1 MTELKLVRNATRG
14 LRWLY
19 LTLASALL
27 ASIAVAL
34 GVLPSTAGDPGE
46 DSLEDYF
53 VSLNGTSQCVASPDS
68 SQFDLTR
75 DFTYESWIY
84 PTTTAVGSVEAML
97 VNKENSY
104 ELAIKSGTF
113 QFAIAGTVD
122 AWNWRPTTIKALAN
136 QWQHVALTKQNNTVN
151 LYLNGRLNFSTTN
164 STWAN
169 TNIAPSNGAF
179 NIGCRANSP
188 GSSML
193 SFFSGRF
200 DEVRLWNVARSESD
214 IARDMHRN
222 NLGAVSGLVGYW
234 DFNEPSGTSVYDRTS
249 NNGDLTLYGSPTRGD
264 VKITSYVENGEI
276 LQVFPRTYLPG
287 VGGWRVPQNSG
298 NYKVL
303 VVAGG
308 GGGGGDEGGGGGAG
322 GLLESTLAE
331 KPTSQTVSLVV
342 GMGGLGAKNEAQAA
356 SNGQSSQFG
365 AFEAIGGGAGG
376 DARNNSQDVARSGAD
391 GGSGGG
397 RAGESSGGVAGQGIA
412 GQGFSGA
419 QSSTT
424 IGNGGGGAGGAASGI
439 DGGAGKPSSLIS
451 STLAAAAGV
460 GEVSGS
466 LVYFSGGG
474 GGGKGNTVAGSS
486 GLGGLG
492 GGSDGNGATTDTGE
506 VIPNSGGGGGGGGGD
521 FAQGSFNIAYSGKSG
536 ASGVVLVR
544 YAVSED
550 LAFTG
555 AGNPDVYSSLTP
567 VPRATSAAFT
577 AEAWVYTDSYMGDW
591 PTIFSGGQALNNE
604 AGRFALKLEYSTG
617 RIYIDVGGSWTLFT
631 TKMPLNQWTHIAVT
645 VPAGTSPELKL
656 YLNGIEAE
664 RAVGTGTR
672 ATLGSYFV
680 VGSGGQYDR
689 PWLGHIDQVKIW
701 DGELTQAELF
711 TSMEAY
717 QKGSIDNNLR
727 AHYDFNEFNAGI
739 VIDRTG
745 NGSNLSLSST
755 VTASRFTSSQII
767 RTGVAYGEQNVVEF
781 RRTYLTAVGGWTP
794 PSGVSRFKA
803 LVVGGGGG
811 GGGYDDGGGG
821 GAGGVIDVLS
831 TQIAG
836 PTISVAVGQ
845 GGLGGR
851 DEASDLN
858 RGSSGR
864 DSRLNSYIAIGG
876 GGGGGYGYNDAWKTR
891 ATGRQG
897 GSSGGNS
904 EHTATIAA
912 VPGLQTTDAVT
923 YANSVEYGNAGGAM
937 ERAASQAGSGGGG
950 AGSAGGAVG
959 PSDYRIGGVG
969 GSGLAFNISGSSRF
983 YAGGGGGADR
993 NGEGALGG
1001 SLIGGQGAGT
1011 NAATAGQVNTG
1022 SGGGGSA
1029 DIGASGGSGVVI
1041 LSYGPYLEVTRSP
1054 ITARVGQVFTQSIQ
1068 VQLTNLDRT
1077 LFSSNSPVTVTSS
1090 AALILNGVPL
1100 TQSLTVNAVNGI
1112 ATFTGLGFASSVT
1125 STQTLTFTSDAFVG
1139 TSVTITPTFYANN
1152 LVINSSNTSTGF
1164 MFEGEFYASSS
1175 AGVSYLNVSDLHANA
1190 VANTISI
1197 SVSGSISVSS
1207 AVNISISG
1215 RSVTFRAGADIHVG
1229 NVNLLTQGPL
1239 NFLSD
1244 TDGSGSGSFNSDT
1257 SSLIN
1262 SRGGRIFISGGLTP
1276 ESGYAVGSKN
1286 SQWSGARILGD
1297 LWSEGGDIVI
1307 RGDSG
1312 ANAVAADVTAPNW
1325 TAGVLFG
1332 AKTVDAGTGAI
1343 SVSAVVNRSSE
1354 TTEEHYGITLGSLDA
1369 SLDGVLTTTT
1379 GGISLRIDS
1388 APASGS
1394 SKRGFAFLR
1403 GQILSDVGHV
1413 TISAVASA
1421 DARDIAVNTVR
1432 ASKISTSGSVTLEGR
1447 GSGGAYLGS
1456 LVLSSPDS
1464 IVVRGDKPEINAGF
1478 IITSSPEVVIESFGA
1493 SFPSAVSTANLS
1505 VGSFARSFRLG
1516 KTSNTAAITL
1526 ATSMTVSGPISVF
1539 GGDITVNSTTALV
1552 SSSTSAKLILKATG
1566 YVYVD
1571 NGSSATARPLLRTT
1585 NGDLILWSD
1594 SDGNATGKTYVG
1606 SYALL
1611 DSSGGRSGNNLSGG
1625 GRITIAG
1632 SYGNSSA
1639 DSDGHPLGSISL
1651 GAVDDYAMVLQA
1663 NSKVFSGGGDIT
1675 IRVNSG
1681 ANYDAFHH
1689 NGSSEVNSGTGKISI
1704 TSTSRSGKQGYL
1716 NQGGSLLSASTRS
1729 PAIEVRAETS
1739 ATSAVYAFAQTDL
1752 TKMSILSTGD
1762 VEVGISLSA
1771 VAGSSTGGGYY
1782 FTQDIDI
1789 LSSKGDINLYTNA
1802 LLFLQSNNTRS
1813 IGSAAGTAVTSSSAD
1828 INITS
1833 ADFRDDGV
1841 TATSKISTSGNVS
1854 IVPIGA
1860 GYASDA
1866 TLDFNVEAG
1875 DFTWGNATQVSSSTK
1890 YIDLQGS
1897 VTASGSIML
1906 AGYDVYLIAN
1916 GDLVSTGEGEAITL
1930 KARRHVH
1937 LRDGSSTTNFSLV
1950 RTNNGAIVLWSDSDG
1965 DGNGYGFVG
1974 DYVRID
1980 SSGGRT
1986 GNGLSGGGRITIA
1999 GSYGNASVDADG
2011 HPLGAAS
2018 TTDGSYALILEDYSA
2033 LYSAGGDITIRTSSG
2048 AQHTFA
2054 QNLGSSINSG
2064 TGQIFIE
2071 SIARAAYVAWQTQG
2085 TSIISAATQS
2095 PAIEILAKNTSV
2107 STADWGYAA
2116 VTQTDARDL
2125 SVVSTGAVDVG
2136 ISISAIV
2143 GSSAGAAMYLTD
2155 DIDFLSSQG
2164 DINIYS
2170 NGRFYF
2176 NIAET
2181 RSIGAESG
2189 SLVTS
2194 SSADI
2199 SLVSAAYYDDGTPSI
2214 AKISTS
2220 GNVSF
2225 MPVGAGYVDNSKLNF
2240 NVESADFTYGK
2251 AAEVTSSTHQI
2262 DLRASVTASGSVVLA
2277 ANDIYVLGSEDIVAT
2292 GLGESIT
2299 FKAKNLI
2306 YLRTGTS
2313 TNFTK
2318 MQTNGGRIVLW
2329 SDADANGSGPVLL
2342 YEYVSLNSANG
2353 DETKSRLTGGADI
2366 TIGGGADSNGDG
2378 SPDGYAANASGYD
2391 RAVLI
2396 YWGVRLYSGGGDISI
2411 KGKSSTTYGI
2421 LLYSYTEIFSG
2432 AGKVTIDGEG
2442 TSHGTTF
2449 IDDNW
2454 SSGQNGPLTIVSHT
2468 TQAPAI
2474 SISGKTA
2481 GANPGLR
2488 LLGWASTNLITIAS
2502 TGETGGGI
2510 SLYGQGGASAGSDL
2524 FLLRADV
2531 VSRNGGITVSANAK
2545 QLALDYG
2552 IDDAPNRFGSA
2563 ANSPY
2568 VNTSSANVSIL
2579 GDTFDFNGSV
2589 HSFRTSGDVA
2599 ILPKTSNHFGGN
2611 LDLRFSTD
2619 GVRNFTVGRIPVSGD
2634 TERDITITGTHTVS
2648 GNVSIFGGSIFPNGR
2663 LSSTGNGTILLRAMS
2678 NVLTPSNATY
2688 TSQGGEFTVWA
2699 DSDNNGSG
2707 TARFGDNNTVLT
2719 NGGDI
2724 TIAGGLDDGGAN
2736 AGITGRVAGD
2746 GFPDGFATDTTNTAF
2761 RAGVELRSGRNFQT
2775 SGGDVFIAARGGGNA
2790 GDRYAMFSA
2799 GGTTNAGSGVIQ
2811 IWARMRAGQTT
2822 GEYNYAWFAAYDTAQ
2837 GWSYT
2842 TGGRDSWISSAAN
2855 KTAIDINVDTSNAT
2869 GAYSSA
2875 LNASLAV
2882 ASSFEP
2888 AFRIA
2893 ATGENGGVRIRA
2905 VGGTNNAVR
2914 GDGMGAPVLLRYTE
2928 VLARSGDILIES
2940 TISATAALHPGVSFG
2955 DTPSDNTNATWKSSD
2970 RTYLGSS
2977 SVAGS
2982 PVTSSSA
2989 NITVR
2994 TNSIDFN
3001 DGSAIRRSVVSTSG
3015 TLAIEPLAT
3024 SFRNELSTLGLD
3036 AQVANL
3042 RIGKSSNTSSILV
3055 PSGHPVTVSGT
3066 ATFIGGSFSNTVTV
3080 SAGVGVAIQTDDV
3093 SLGVALQSPN
3103 GHVQISPRTANRA
3116 IDLGTNTSGRLGL
3129 SNTEMSL
3136 VEASRFRIGS
3146 ATTGDILLTSN
3157 VSLSAAK
3164 VGSILLSTPAS
3175 VVASNGAILTA
3186 PNLAIDAGGGVN
3198 LPGSNSV
3205 SGAVA
3210 ISASSMVTYSSAV
3223 SYSAATVDN
3232 VLPVFGIGRAISQT
3246 NSPSVQDANEFL
3258 AVTFNP
3264 PPQVVITDA
3273 YNKVLDGNNRTA
3285 YTYTVSASVAS
3296 GSGVVQGLTS
3306 SSRVGGLV
3314 TFNSLKVNSGV
3325 GVYAFTFS
3333 AEISPSSNLTVRSI
3347 DYNVMAGEP
3356 GQLSVV
3362 ANTTSAVV
3370 AQTGLHFSVSV
3381 LDAFGNAITAGDH
3394 KNISVSASVSG
3405 ATLVSGGEVRASD
3418 SGIATFD
3425 SLVLSGS
3432 TSNQISVSFSVK
3444 FNQLSDGQLVT
3455 ITSSATAVTLTPG
3468 APSQLVINSDSQT
3481 QANRSTLSELVV
3493 RVLDSYGNQVLNRS
3507 ENISVTIGSGS
3518 GASLAG
3524 STSSALVTGAN
3535 SPAVATFSNIALQGQ
3550 VGSFRLDF
3558 TASISGVT
3566 SVSHTVTLT
3575 PGAASKISLDTQAD
3589 GARAGIAFTQQPR
3602 LTLRDVDNN
3611 IVPTSAS
3618 VSATSVT
3625 TLTGTTSVAVTD
3637 GYATFSD
3644 LAFAANASVKSLKF
3658 AVTAPA
3664 GFASFSVSQTVTLSA
3679 GLPYKLVWSTNFTNQ
3694 KAGESQ
3700 SSARNIL
3707 LRDEWNNLTSQSASI
3722 SVQIQRVSATDS
3734 TQVLATTANVTISPF
3749 ATSVSPLFA
3758 ATNVTKVGT
3767 FKFKAVASGLVDAL
3781 SNEFTITN
3789 GAPNKLAILQGL
3801 PATIR
3806 SGLTFSPAVQVQVRD
3821 NYDNPVLDKN
3831 LSLSATVISGSAISI
3846 SGQDVEL
3853 SVGNSIFTLP
3863 DLAIEA
3869 KASNLQLRF
3878 RLNGYYT
3885 ATSIS
3890 SSVFAVTFGSAAQL
3904 TVSPSALTVANRE
3917 SLPQLSV
3924 SVLDSAGNLV
3934 SDSMANVN
3942 ASVAGLTID
3951 GTTSVYASSGVAT
3964 FNSLSLSGTV
3974 GGYSV
3979 SFAATG
3985 ISSATSSVTLTHGV
3999 ASSVDLTVSAT
4010 AKNDQNFSTQPIV
4023 RILDA
4028 DGNLV
4033 TTGDQASQTVE
4044 LLVSPG
4050 ALTGATSISASGG
4063 IATFSGIA
4071 LSGTVGSH
4079 TLTARIYLPS
4089 TISDN
4094 EVINL
4099 GFGNATKLSL
4109 ETEGSG
4115 AASGIALSVQP
4126 VLKLRDSSNNIV
4138 TGVAHN
4144 VVATINPAAS
4154 LSGALVAVDTTTGTA
4169 TFAALS
4175 LSGTVGSYSLSFSVE
4190 GASSSDVASI
4200 SQIISLTHG
4209 AFSKL
4214 NMVSQPTSGIAGTTL
4229 SPFVVELVDSRGNRV
4244 TTGEASSKSVSITA
4258 VTFGSVLG
4266 TKTGSLSAGVITF
4279 DNVAV
4284 TEANPNLRITIQAAG
4299 VATAL
4304 TSANMNISAGAATQ
4318 LKIAYGQPVNKKAGE
4333 SQAGELAVR
4342 LEDQFG
4348 NIATATQSVSLA
4360 VHVVSATDTSSVSK
4374 TLAAQTI
4381 SPGASNVLIAK
4392 NQLVT
4397 LKSGSWRIKISSA
4410 GLEPAISDAYSIS
4423 NNAASKFVF
4432 VQSVPS
4438 SIRSGMTFSPAVKI
4452 QILDA
4457 YDNPV
4462 LDSVT
4467 TVSASVVSGGAMSV
4481 AGSTSANALG
4491 DSFIELPDLAV
4502 TALSGTKKLRF
4513 SMVSNSLNGSIPALE
4528 TANFTLTYGLAAR
4541 LSASATVVSLPNRT
4555 DFPDLTLSILD
4566 TAGNIVQDNSALIAA
4581 SASGLAATGTQNRY
4595 ASLGQTVFDDLVFAG
4610 QIGSYDLG
4618 FTSPGLES
4626 ATVSLSITHGAASS
4640 LEFLVQQDS
4649 RNAQALSDITVK
4661 IRDADNNL
4669 VTSGQ
4674 QSSQNV
4680 TLAATGAVLSGTAA
4694 VSASSGIATFSGIVL
4709 TGSVSDEVSLSAT
4722 IGIPFQIQNIKQ
4734 FEILPGD
4741 PDSLDLTVQASGFAN
4756 REVFGQAP
4764 QVTVR
4769 DVSGNVVPSAG
4780 MNIRIAVSSAS
4791 ISGSVTSSAES
4802 GVATFASDLMIW
4814 GLAGAHTLVFTA
4826 EGVSSS
4832 GVIPVSQTIV
4842 LNHGAAS
4849 ELVITRGVADA
4860 LVDQNFGTQP
4870 RVELRDPEGNRVSTS
4885 ALANASIEVSYSGP
4899 GWDSQTKTGVTLL
4912 GTTAISLSAG
4922 VGEFANLELQGQAGT
4937 YSLSYLVVE
4946 APAISTSGAVSLEPG
4961 TPTGINVLVQ
4971 PQDIIAGELFAQTLQ
4986 AEIIDDFS
4994 NRVTRLTSS
5003 ATLKVSLV
5011 SNSQPISQSSDSTE
5025 FSANNGLVTFTGL
5038 TFTSAGSR
5046 YIQFAQGT
5054 NSSVSGIASINSAT
5068 FDVTHA
5074 APDAIVWVTE
5084 PATSVA
5090 NDAVITGQGDSYPRL
5105 RANDEFGNL
5114 ASTAVMTASAA
5125 ITPTPQVLR
5134 NETVS
5139 FVGGYATFNNLSMR
5153 AVSGSY
5159 AISFSGL
5166 VSGSTFDSLAHQISV
5181 VHGVPTA
5188 LVATTHPTQVRAG
5201 VPFATQPVVEVR
5213 DSAGNRVE
5221 NSTLQ
5226 VTISAQGAEL
5236 TGQTQVSAVNG
5247 IATFDSVE
5255 LSGSISATVT
5265 LSYAATYGGQQIG
5278 VETKTVTLIPGL
5290 AASMSLHWSAADIQT
5305 RAAINPAPEIKLWD
5319 EFGNLV
5325 TLDNSTQVV
5334 AKLMRLGSVVTTS
5347 TQVFTANSGVVDF
5360 SGLSFIATPNQGYS
5374 LRFESSGLAAVS
5386 SSAVAVLPGPV
5397 ARVEIIDEPGSG
5409 AGVTQAR
5416 TGNALPQQPRIKLVD
5431 FDGNIVT
5438 TVNSGSI
5445 TAQIASGLDGTVVSA
5460 SVTVSAGIAQF
5471 SQLGLIGRVATPT
5484 QSAEIYTLE
5493 FTYQGF
5499 TSSPSAQLTLKHDVA
5514 NKIIQVRDAV
5524 GGQAGLDFATQPQV
5538 KVVDQFGNTVYDDGA
5553 ITILA
5558 IPEVATG
5565 TGQAAVAGNNEA
5577 QTDANGI
5584 ATFDMGISGSVGNTY
5599 KLTFKDFNE
5608 QLITASQSG
5617 IVITPGQARQLYILR
5632 AASATDSSSVRTKT
5646 GQALLVQPVI
5656 EIRDD
5661 YGNRVVSSNAIISV
5675 SLSSTVRGTR
5685 DYLKNYTVSAVAGV
5699 ATFSGLTMIVQ
5710 PDTNYQLTYKFG
5722 GNTTAFT
5729 QTEPLWVTH
5738 ADAEYITIERQPQGG
5753 NKTGNSLSLSPIV
5766 TVRDFDGN
5774 QTTMI
5779 SGETVSAVIAQGS
5792 GSVAQNADATVVAG
5806 VATFNN
5812 LTLVALPGEAQRL
5825 RFELQGFNNSAS
5837 SIVKSANSDE
5847 LTLTFS
5853 DAHQLSVIQQPAA
5866 NAITAELLGTQPKIV
5881 VQDRFG
5887 NTVSDYVGSVWVEAQ
5902 VGSRL
5907 VDGQDQTLGSIS
5919 AVVVNGVATFNT
5931 VRIEGPANNS
5941 YALSFASGALATTT
5955 SNAVTLGHTSAAYLV
5970 VSSQPVGAV
5979 TGQLLANQPQVE
5991 IYDRFDNLTDT
6002 DNSSQIAVS
6011 VFSGVNRP
6019 GGQQAEI
6026 SGSRTVTVQGGV
6038 GTFAGLKFTGR
6049 VGADYIWQFSDGTR
6063 TVNSNT
6069 VRVSAAGAYSFEW
6082 VQLPEV
6088 DRTGELM
6095 PTPAVLRA
6103 LDFDGNLAVSSS
6115 DPVTV
6120 TVTGGGYIESGTTS
6134 SIVEGYVTFS
6144 NLILVAPPSVS
6155 QQLTFTATTGNQSF
6169 AISTQQ
6175 NLVLRHTTASE
6186 LRVNQSPTA
6195 LGQQGASF
6203 GSQPKIFLYDRYGNK
6218 AIYDNSTVVTATVAS
6233 GAGGATTGSATVTA
6247 AAGEANFSTL
6257 GITGSPG
6264 VAYTLNYTANLGFSV
6279 TDNSALKVFKTSDI
6293 QVTYPTVN
6301 FSLSA
6306 TVAPTVAFTDSTEN
6320 PLVFISTTTNF
6331 CTVNSSTGIATIV
6344 SAGTCVINV
6353 SVADGTYY
6361 KQKAIDVNLVINRSL
6376 QTPLLMTNPNL
6387 ADYGQ
6392 ILTLTHS
6399 GGSSIEPPTY
6409 YATGTCRVFGNQLM
6423 FSGDATEGSSA
6434 SCTVRV
6440 IQDGDQNFEDA
6451 ISPAQRITVKRI
6463 GQQPLR
6469 IGNSRE
6475 TAVGDVEL
6483 FTVGGSGG
6491 GSVSYRVEL
6500 GSGTATCAIVDGN
6513 KLRATTNGWCEV
6525 SAQKAMSTNYNTA
6538 SSPVVVF
6545 TFSKQVQVVSFTSPA
6560 PGMLLPGQ
6568 SYQLAATASSG
6579 LTVSFAVTRGL
6590 EVQASQNTSYSPA
6603 VCSISQNTVTL
6614 IGTGTCEV
6622 TATQA
6627 GNAQFASATAK
6638 LILTVGQLNQVI
6650 EFAQP
6655 QDLTYGSPANRLTAN
6670 ASSGLPVSY
6679 TISSGVTAC
6688 SVTSNGLLTLNSAG
6702 DCSIVA
6708 TQPGDGRYAAAAPVT
6723 RTFKVLPDRASAPA
6737 LISAAVGNQ
6746 WFTVGFTEPSYT
6758 GGSAI
6763 IGYRL
6768 EVTDSVSGDRYVNSA
6783 CATTAP
6789 LSCTMVGLPNA
6800 RSYSAKVA
6808 AITAA
6813 GIGRFSANTTNLVPT
6828 SAEISVT
6835 QLKADV
6841 SGADLVMNWT
6851 PPAVVSGNF
6860 VRYDV
6865 YVWPTG
6871 ITPPSSPTTTV
6882 STQSATSVA
6891 VDVTSMS
6898 GTASISQIVNRVQP
6912 VFVSAFNVRSRV
6924 VIFGAVNQGPLGFIR
6939 LASSQSQV
6947 VASSQTAY
6955 QVRVVTITDEHSTS
6969 QTINTATGE
6978 KFGLGAPEAPT
6989 QLTIDS
6995 TDPTKLIAS
7004 WGAPGFDGG
7013 LPVIDYEVRSNGQVI
7028 CANITT
7034 RMCEISPLEVSTTY
7048 RIEVRARNS
7057 IGFGGTASAQHT
7069 TPTPPPPQ
7077 LLGGAELASKTPVF
7091 TSYSQRVLPLKGAT
7105 VRVEGTRLRMIESIS
7120 VAGRSVTFSFVSN
7133 SELTLELPA
7142 LPEGTYDL
7150 VLLGEHGRLVI
7161 VDAFTFVPYS
7171 EKLTRIRGFVDG
7183 FLGKS
7188 TTLGKRNI
7196 DRIDSLFDKVPGA
7209 DTVRCVASIPTKAKL
7224 ADIRLAKK
7232 RAEKTCSYIER
7243 MHPGVK
7249 VTRSWIWR
7257 DGSEPFSRGQVRL
7270 FLTTERLQGGI

>member
-1 MTELKLVRNATRG
+1 MVCIGIPKNRGMMSELKLVRNVA
-14 LRWLY
+14 RWLQRFAVAMIFAI
-19 LTLASALL
+19 L
-27 ASIAVAL
+27 SIALAIGGILAAQSNDNGANSTVDYYL
-34 GVLPSTAGDPGE
+34 GVNNSGVSGQYAQGPATTYPDLSSDATWEIWLNPTSFTSGTAGKNYL
-46 DSLEDYF
+46 S
-53 VSLNGTSQCVASPDS
+53 
-68 SQFDLTR
+68 
-75 DFTYESWIY
+75 
-84 PTTTAVGSVEAML
+84 
-97 VNKENSY
+97 KENSFTFGINSGTY
-104 ELAIKSGTF
+104 QWALHNGSGWVGWADTGIRARLDGWTHVAWVKSGVSIT
-113 QFAIAGTVD
+113 
-122 AWNWRPTTIKALAN
+122 
-136 QWQHVALTKQNNTVN
+136 
-151 LYLNGRLNFSTTN
+151 LYLDGQLVYQAN
-164 STWAN
+164 S
-169 TNIAPSNGAF
+169 APSSLGQNSNPF
-179 NIGCRANSP
+179 RIGDRVNTE
-188 GSSML
+188 
-193 SFFSGRF
+193 FFQGGV
-200 DEVRLWNVARSESD
+200 DEVRVWNVARTAGEISSNMHKRLIGSE
-214 IARDMHRN
+214 
-222 NLGAVSGLVGYW
+222 LGLRGYW
-234 DFNEPSGTSVYDRTS
+234 DFNEPTGTASVFDRS
-249 NNGDLTLYGSPTRGD
+249 NTGQTLTLVGAPSRVD
-264 VKITSYVENGEI
+264 VKKVTYLAGESIIT
-276 LQVFPRTYLPG
+276 FPRTYLPG
-287 VGGWRVPQNSG
+287 VGGWTVPTGFGNGRALVVGAGAGGDRGIGSSFWGHGGGGGEVRELPLSASTSTISVLVGQGGMGNLVANGLANAGQNSQIANLISRGGLASVNTANSAGSYGGASG
-298 NYKVL
+298 NGNQGGGNGIYLVGCSTSNQDCLSGGGGGAGGPGNSINGGPGLASTLSGTSLIYGSGGAGRTGTTFGSATEGGSSRTSSTFTDALPNRGGGGSDAIGFTTNTGSVGQGSAGGSGVVIVRYAPTEDRAWSKTGASQNYASVNRQVLPNSGSWTFESWVWANPSLLTDGTLNGIFSQQNDSDTEANRAGLWVDVDGYLSLNHGGTQFASSTFKLTTGQWRHLAITSTGTVVKLFVDAQEIYSLTHTRGSVGGNFTLGGLRQSNFLDWDGQLDQTKIWNVALTSTQLQSSMHTYSSSGVTGVSQGNLLAHFDFNEWDPERIMDRSGNENHLTYNFNVSGSYLDANFTSAQILETGSAHSLQTYVKFNRTYLTAAGGWSPPAGISRFKAL

-308 GGGGGDEGGGGGAG
+308 GGGGGGYNNAHGA
-322 GLLESTLAE
+322 
-331 KPTSQTVSLVV
+331 
-342 GMGGLGAKNEAQAA
+342 
-356 SNGQSSQFG
+356 
-365 AFEAIGGGAGG
+365 
-376 DARNNSQDVARSGAD
+376 
-391 GGSGGG
+391 
-397 RAGESSGGVAGQGIA
+397 
-412 GQGFSGA
+412 
-419 QSSTT
+419 
-424 IGNGGGGAGGAASGI
+424 
-439 DGGAGKPSSLIS
+439 
-451 STLAAAAGV
+451 
-460 GEVSGS
+460 
-466 LVYFSGGG
+466 
-474 GGGKGNTVAGSS
+474 
-486 GLGGLG
+486 
-492 GGSDGNGATTDTGE
+492 
-506 VIPNSGGGGGGGGGD
+506 
-521 FAQGSFNIAYSGKSG
+521 
-536 ASGVVLVR
+536 
-544 YAVSED
+544 
-550 LAFTG
+550 
-555 AGNPDVYSSLTP
+555 
-567 VPRATSAAFT
+567 
-577 AEAWVYTDSYMGDW
+577 
-591 PTIFSGGQALNNE
+591 
-604 AGRFALKLEYSTG
+604 
-617 RIYIDVGGSWTLFT
+617 
-631 TKMPLNQWTHIAVT
+631 
-645 VPAGTSPELKL
+645 
-656 YLNGIEAE
+656 
-664 RAVGTGTR
+664 
-672 ATLGSYFV
+672 
-680 VGSGGQYDR
+680 
-689 PWLGHIDQVKIW
+689 
-701 DGELTQAELF
+701 
-711 TSMEAY
+711 
-717 QKGSIDNNLR
+717 
-727 AHYDFNEFNAGI
+727 
-739 VIDRTG
+739 
-745 NGSNLSLSST
+745 
-755 VTASRFTSSQII
+755 
-767 RTGVAYGEQNVVEF
+767 
-781 RRTYLTAVGGWTP
+781 
-794 PSGVSRFKA
+794 
-803 LVVGGGGG
+803 
-811 GGGYDDGGGG
+811 GGG
-821 GAGGVIDVLS
+821 GAGGVSQSELITVSASALPVVVGMGGDGAPAMRQGKSGQNSQAGLMVTLGGGGGGSYYTNTADAQGFLGGAASSGGSGGGAGGSNTLKSGGSGTPGQGNNGGNGAS
-831 TQIAG
+831 TDRFGAG
-836 PTISVAVGQ
+836 GGGATSAGQ
-845 GGLGGR
+845 AASTTEAGAGGAGFAARLTGTDLLIGGGGAGGSSTTTNALGGLGGGGQGGSTTVNA
-851 DEASDLN
+851 AS
-858 RGSSGR
+858 GAPGT
-864 DSRLNSYIAIGG
+864 GG
-876 GGGGGYGYNDAWKTR
+876 GGGGG
-891 ATGRQG
+891 Q
-897 GSSGGNS
+897 
-904 EHTATIAA
+904 
-912 VPGLQTTDAVT
+912 
-923 YANSVEYGNAGGAM
+923 
-937 ERAASQAGSGGGG
+937 
-950 AGSAGGAVG
+950 
-959 PSDYRIGGVG
+959 
-969 GSGLAFNISGSSRF
+969 
-983 YAGGGGGADR
+983 
-993 NGEGALGG
+993 
-1001 SLIGGQGAGT
+1001 T
-1011 NAATAGQVNTG
+1011 NAAG
-1022 SGGGGSA
+1022 A
-1029 DIGASGGSGVVI
+1029 DGGSGVVI
-1041 LSYGPYLEVTRSP
+1041 LSYGPYLDIARTP
-1054 ITARVGQVFTQSIQ
+1054 LITRVGNPFSQSLQ
-1068 VQLTNLDRT
+1068 VQLRNQDGTPLT
-1077 LFSSNSPVTVTSS
+1077 GYSSGISVTSS
-1090 AALILNGVPL
+1090 PGLTFNGVVL
-1100 TQSLTVNAVNGI
+1100 TQSLTVAANPATGI
-1112 ATFTGLGFASSVT
+1112 VDFAGLGFASSVT
-1125 STQTLTFTSDAFVG
+1125 SAQTLTFTSDAFVG
-1139 TSVTITPTFYANN
+1139 TSVTIAPTFYANN
-1152 LVINSSNTSTGF
+1152 LIISSANGSTGF
-1164 MFEGEFYASSS
+1164 MHGGEFYASSS

-1197 SVSGSISVSS
+1197 SVSGSISISS

-1354 TTEEHYGITLGSLDA
+1354 TTEEHYGITLGTLDA

-1388 APASGS
+1388 APASGA
-1394 SKRGFAFLR
+1394 SKRGFAFFR
-1403 GQILSDVGHV
+1403 GQILSDAGNV

-1432 ASKISTSGSVTLEGR
+1432 ASKISTSGSITLEGR

-1478 IITSSPEVVIESFGA
+1478 IITGSPVVAIESFGA
-1493 SFPSAVSTANLS
+1493 GFIATVDTTNLTIGAAARGFS
-1505 VGSFARSFRLG
+1505 VG
-1516 KTSNTAAITL
+1516 KTTNTSAITIGSN
-1526 ATSMTVSGPISVF
+1526 ATVNGPISVI
-1539 GGDITVNSTTALV
+1539 GGDLTMNTSTALI
-1552 SSSTSAKLILKATG
+1552 SSSVSARILMKASG
-1566 YVYVD
+1566 FIVIND
-1571 NGSSATARPLLRTT
+1571 GSSTNARPVIRTS

-1594 SDGNATGKTYVG
+1594 SDGNGTGKIYVG
-1606 SYALL
+1606 AYAVL
-1611 DSSGGRSGNNLSGG
+1611 DSSGGRS
-1625 GRITIAG
+1625 
-1632 SYGNSSA
+1632 
-1639 DSDGHPLGSISL
+1639 
-1651 GAVDDYAMVLQA
+1651 
-1663 NSKVFSGGGDIT
+1663 
-1675 IRVNSG
+1675 
-1681 ANYDAFHH
+1681 
-1689 NGSSEVNSGTGKISI
+1689 
-1704 TSTSRSGKQGYL
+1704 
-1716 NQGGSLLSASTRS
+1716 
-1729 PAIEVRAETS
+1729 
-1739 ATSAVYAFAQTDL
+1739 
-1752 TKMSILSTGD
+1752 
-1762 VEVGISLSA
+1762 
-1771 VAGSSTGGGYY
+1771 
-1782 FTQDIDI
+1782 
-1789 LSSKGDINLYTNA
+1789 
-1802 LLFLQSNNTRS
+1802 
-1813 IGSAAGTAVTSSSAD
+1813 
-1828 INITS
+1828 
-1833 ADFRDDGV
+1833 
-1841 TATSKISTSGNVS
+1841 
-1854 IVPIGA
+1854 
-1860 GYASDA
+1860 
-1866 TLDFNVEAG
+1866 
-1875 DFTWGNATQVSSSTK
+1875 
-1890 YIDLQGS
+1890 
-1897 VTASGSIML
+1897 
-1906 AGYDVYLIAN
+1906 
-1916 GDLVSTGEGEAITL
+1916 
-1930 KARRHVH
+1930 
-1937 LRDGSSTTNFSLV
+1937 
-1950 RTNNGAIVLWSDSDG
+1950 
-1965 DGNGYGFVG
+1965 
-1974 DYVRID
+1974 
-1980 SSGGRT
+1980 

-1999 GSYGNASVDADG
+1999 GSYGNAGVDAQG
-2011 HPLGAAS
+2011 HPLGSISLGAVNDWTLVLQNNSTVFSGGGEIDIRVNSAANYDAFGHNQS
-2018 TTDGSYALILEDYSA
+2018 EVNA
-2033 LYSAGGDITIRTSSG
+2033 
-2048 AQHTFA
+2048 
-2054 QNLGSSINSG
+2054 G
-2064 TGQIFIE
+2064 TGQISVVAI
-2071 SIARAAYVAWQTQG
+2071 SRASKAGYLNQG
-2085 TSIISAATQS
+2085 GSFISAATIS
-2095 PAIEILAKNTSV
+2095 PAIEINSQTNGSNV
-2107 STADWGYAA
+2107 AA
-2116 VTQTDARDL
+2116 FTQTDGYSL
-2125 SVVSTGAVDVG
+2125 SVVSTGDVEVG
-2136 ISISAIV
+2136 ISISAITGATAGNGV
-2143 GSSAGAAMYLTD
+2143 VINQNIDLLSA
-2155 DIDFLSSQG
+2155 IG
-2164 DINIYS
+2164 DIS
-2170 NGRFYF
+2170 FFTNGYF
-2176 NIAET
+2176 NIQNDNV
-2181 RSIGAESG
+2181 RNFGAKAS
-2189 SLVTS
+2189 SLVPS
-2194 SSADI
+2194 SSGDI
-2199 SLVSAAYYDDGTPSI
+2199 RIVTSYWVDTVGNSTS
-2214 AKISTS
+2214 KISTS
-2220 GNVSF
+2220 GNVSIVPF
-2225 MPVGAGYVDNSKLNF
+2225 ADNFLQWMDF
-2240 NVESADFTYGK
+2240 RFTVESDDFTLGK
-2251 AAEVTSSTHQI
+2251 PQTVATSDKYVYIINSI
-2262 DLRASVTASGSVVLA
+2262 SASGAITIA
-2277 ANDIYVLGSEDIVAT
+2277 ANDVYIHNNIDVVTTGVGEPVL
-2292 GLGESIT
+2292 
-2299 FKAKNLI
+2299 FKARDRVEI
-2306 YLRTGTS
+2306 RAGSS
-2313 TNFTK
+2313 TNYTK
-2318 MQTNGGRIVLW
+2318 IQSNGGPITIW
-2329 SDADANGSGPVLL
+2329 TDADANGTGPALL

-2353 DETKSRLTGGADI
+2353 DESKTRLSGGGDI
-2366 TIGGGADSNGDG
+2366 TIGGGADSNVDG
-2378 SPDGYAANASGYD
+2378 KPDGYAANTTDQD
-2391 RAVLI
+2391 RGVLLYQYLKI
-2396 YWGVRLYSGGGDISI
+2396 YSAGGDISI
-2411 KGKSSTTYGI
+2411 KGKASANYGI
-2421 LLYSYTEIFSG
+2421 LLYHYTDIFSG
-2432 AGKVTIDGEG
+2432 AGKITMEGEG
-2442 TSHGTTF
+2442 TSYGVLFVDQLWWNTQ
-2449 IDDNW
+2449 D
-2454 SSGQNGPLTIVSHT
+2454 GPLTIVSHT
-2468 TQAPAI
+2468 TQSPAI
-2474 SISGKTA
+2474 SISGKTS
-2481 GANPGLR
+2481 GTGEGIR
-2488 LLGWASTNLITIAS
+2488 FLGWGAGNIITVASTAQ
-2502 TGETGGGI
+2502 TGGGV
-2510 SLYGQGGASAGSDL
+2510 SLYGQAGTGDEDF

-2531 VSRNGGITVSANAK
+2531 LSRNGAITLSSNVK
-2545 QLALDYG
+2545 QMSLDYSQ
-2552 IDDAPNRFGSA
+2552 DNVPNRFGSA

-2568 VNTSSANVSIL
+2568 VTTSSANVAIL

-2589 HSFRTSGDVA
+2589 HSFRTSGDVS

-2619 GVRNFTVGRIPVSGD
+2619 GVRNFTVGKIPVSGD

-2688 TSQGGEFTVWA
+2688 TSQGGDFTVWA

-2746 GFPDGFATDTTNTAF
+2746 GFPDGFATDATNTAF

-2799 GGTTNAGSGVIQ
+2799 GGTTNAGSGAIQ

-2842 TGGRDSWISSAAN
+2842 TGGRDSWISSATN

-2914 GDGMGAPVLLRYTE
+2914 GDGMGAPVLLRYAE

-3036 AQVANL
+3036 AQVGNL
-3042 RIGKSSNTSSILV
+3042 RIGKASNNSSILV

-3080 SAGVGVAIQTDDV
+3080 SAGLGVAIQTDDV
-3093 SLGVALQSPN
+3093 SLGVAVQSPN

-3129 SNTEMSL
+3129 SNAEMSL

-3362 ANTTSAVV
+3362 ANTASAVV

-3524 STSSALVTGAN
+3524 SPSSALVTGAN

-4467 TVSASVVSGGAMSV
+4467 TVSASVVSGGAISV

-4491 DSFIELPDLAV
+4491 NSFIELPDLAV

-4528 TANFTLTYGLAAR
+4528 TANFTLTYGLATR
-4541 LSASATVVSLPNRT
+4541 LSASATVVSIPNRT
-4555 DFPDLTLSILD
+4555 DFPDLTLSVLD

-4674 QSSQNV
+4674 QSSQTV

-4791 ISGSVTSSAES
+4791 ISGSITSSAAS
-4802 GVATFASDLMIW
+4802 GVATFASDLIIR

-4832 GVIPVSQTIV
+4832 GVIPVSQAIV

-4870 RVELRDPEGNRVSTS
+4870 RVELRDPEGNRISTS

-4899 GWDSQTKTGVTLL
+4899 GWDSQTKTGATLL

-5084 PATSVA
+5084 AATSVA

-5125 ITPTPQVLR
+5125 VTPTPQVLR

-5201 VPFATQPVVEVR
+5201 VPIATQPVVEVR
-5213 DSAGNRVE
+5213 DAAGNRVE

-5265 LSYAATYGGQQIG
+5265 LSYAATYSGQQIG
-5278 VETKTVTLIPGL
+5278 VETKTVTLVPGL

-5499 TSSPSAQLTLKHDVA
+5499 TSSPSAQLTLKHNVA

-5538 KVVDQFGNTVYDDGA
+5538 KVVDRFGNTVYDDGA

-5632 AASATDSSSVRTKT
+5632 AASATDSNSVRTKT

-5661 YGNRVVSSNAIISV
+5661 YGNRVVSSNAIITV

-5866 NAITAELLGTQPKIV
+5866 NAITAELMGTQPKIV

-6376 QTPLLMTNPNL
+6376 QTPLLMTNPNF

-6579 LTVSFAVTRGL
+6579 LSVSFAVTRGL

-6939 LASSQSQV
+6939 LASSQSQI

-7028 CANITT
+7028 CANITA

-7057 IGFGGTASAQHT
+7057 IGFGVTASAQHT